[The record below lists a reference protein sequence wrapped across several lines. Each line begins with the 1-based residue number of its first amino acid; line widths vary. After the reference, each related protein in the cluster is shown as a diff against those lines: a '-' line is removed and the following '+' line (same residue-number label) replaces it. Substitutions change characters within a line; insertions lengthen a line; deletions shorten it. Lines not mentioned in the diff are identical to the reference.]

1 MRGHWYMPP
10 QTFNRIR
17 RESLTKKTDIQMDK
31 KTENKNEQDGSQMVT
46 LPDESQGLAI
56 HRSLGEVMRAVTA
69 IDKSQYNEQQKF
81 RYRGVDDIMNA
92 LHGLFAD
99 AEIVIIPRELEFQTS
114 EIPMAPD
121 RDGKARV
128 MHRTLIHMEFTFMST
143 QDGSVVTADGWG
155 EGQDMADKGP
165 YKAKSFA
172 LKSVLS
178 QMFLIPTAD
187 LEPKQEIDLNRQQGR
202 QPYRQEPP
210 QAPQPKQ
217 PVVIMQNGDD
227 NRSELDQ
234 ALADIASANTLQDLT
249 RVRALWPQ
257 FLNNT
262 TFLNAGINRQAEIK
276 RQQAS

>member
-1 MRGHWYMPP
+1 MKGYWYMPP
-10 QTFNRIR
+10 QTYNRIR
-17 RESLTKKTDIQMDK
+17 RESLTHNNEMQMDAKTQK
-31 KTENKNEQDGSQMVT
+31 KTEQGGSQMVAP
-46 LPDESQGLAI
+46 PDESQGLAI
-56 HRSLGEVMRAVTA
+56 HRSMGEVMKAVTA

-99 AEIVIIPRELEFQTS
+99 AGIVIIPRELEFQTS
-114 EIPMAPD
+114 ELPMAPD

-128 MHRTLIHMEFTFMST
+128 MHRTLIHMEFSFMST

-202 QPYRQEPP
+202 QSYQQAPA
-210 QAPQPKQ
+210 QAPQPQ
-217 PVVIMQNGDD
+217 RPVVIRQKGDD
-227 NRSELDQ
+227 NRSDLDQ

-276 RQQAS
+276 KQQAS

>member
-1 MRGHWYMPP
+1 
-10 QTFNRIR
+10 
-17 RESLTKKTDIQMDK
+17 
-31 KTENKNEQDGSQMVT
+31 
-46 LPDESQGLAI
+46 
-56 HRSLGEVMRAVTA
+56 
-69 IDKSQYNEQQKF
+69 
-81 RYRGVDDIMNA
+81 
-92 LHGLFAD
+92 
-99 AEIVIIPRELEFQTS
+99 
-114 EIPMAPD
+114 MAPD

-187 LEPKQEIDLNRQQGR
+187 LEPKQEIDLSRQQGR
-202 QPYRQEPP
+202 QSYQQAPA
-210 QAPQPKQ
+210 QAPQQQQ
-217 PVVIMQNGDD
+217 PVVIKQKGDD

-276 RQQAS
+276 KQQAS

>member
-1 MRGHWYMPP
+1 MPP
-10 QTFNRIR
+10 QTYNRIW
-17 RESLTKKTDIQMDK
+17 RESLTNKTDNQMDK
-31 KTENKNEQDGSQMVT
+31 KTKQKTEQDGGQMVM
-46 LPDESQGLAI
+46 LPDESQGQAI
-56 HRSLGEVMRAVTA
+56 HRSMGEVMRSVTA
-69 IDKSQYNEQQKF
+69 IYKSQYNEQQRF
-81 RYRGVDDIMNA
+81 RYRGVDDIINA

-99 AEIVIIPRELEFQTS
+99 AGIVIIPRELEFQTS
-114 EIPMAPD
+114 ELPMAPD

-143 QDGSVVTADGWG
+143 LDGSVVTADGWG

-187 LEPKQEIDLNRQQGR
+187 LEPKQEIDLSRQQGR
-202 QPYRQEPP
+202 QSYQLAPAQTP
-210 QAPQPKQ
+210 QTQQ
-217 PVVIMQNGDD
+217 SVVIKQKGDD

-234 ALADIASANTLQDLT
+234 ALADIAAANTLQDLT

-262 TFLNAGINRQAEIK
+262 TFLNAGINRQAEIN
-276 RQQAS
+276 RQQKS

>member
-1 MRGHWYMPP
+1 MPP
-10 QTFNRIR
+10 QTYNRIR
-17 RESLTKKTDIQMDK
+17 RESLTNKTDNQMDK
-31 KTENKNEQDGSQMVT
+31 KTEQKTEQDGGQMVT
-46 LPDESQGLAI
+46 LPEEFQGLAI
-56 HRSLGEVMRAVTA
+56 HRSMGEVMRAVTA
-69 IDKSQYNEQQKF
+69 IEKSQYNEQQKF
-81 RYRGVDDIMNA
+81 RYRGVDNIMNA

-99 AEIVIIPRELEFQTS
+99 AGIVIIPRELEFQTS
-114 EIPMAPD
+114 ELPMAPD

-187 LEPKQEIDLNRQQGR
+187 LEPKQEIDLSRQQGR
-202 QPYRQEPP
+202 QSYQ
-210 QAPQPKQ
+210 QAPAQTPQ
-217 PVVIMQNGDD
+217 TQQSVVIKQKGDD
-227 NRSELDQ
+227 NRLELDQ
-234 ALADIASANTLQDLT
+234 ALADIAAANTLQDLT

-276 RQQAS
+276 KQQAS

>member
-1 MRGHWYMPP
+1 MPP
-10 QTFNRIR
+10 HTYNRIR
-17 RESLTKKTDIQMDK
+17 RESLTNKTDNQMDTKTEK
-31 KTENKNEQDGSQMVT
+31 KTEQDGGQMVT

-56 HRSLGEVMRAVTA
+56 HRSLGKVMKAVTA

-99 AEIVIIPRELEFQTS
+99 AGIVVIPRELDMQNS
-114 EIPMAPD
+114 ELPMAPD
-121 RDGKARV
+121 RDGRARV

-187 LEPKQEIDLNRQQGR
+187 LEPRQQEIDLSRQPGR
-202 QPYRQEPP
+202 QSYQQAPV
-210 QAPQPKQ
+210 QAPQPQQ
-217 PVVIMQNGDD
+217 PVVIKQKGGD

-257 FLNNT
+257 FLNNA

>member
-1 MRGHWYMPP
+1 MPP
-10 QTFNRIR
+10 HTYNRIR
-17 RESLTKKTDIQMDK
+17 RESLTHKTDNQMDT
-31 KTENKNEQDGSQMVT
+31 KTEKKKEQDGGQMVT

-56 HRSLGEVMRAVTA
+56 HRSMGEVMRAVTA

-99 AEIVIIPRELEFQTS
+99 AGIVIIPRELDMQNS
-114 EIPMAPD
+114 ELPMAPD
-121 RDGKARV
+121 RDGRARV

-187 LEPKQEIDLNRQQGR
+187 LEPRLQEIDLSRQQGR
-202 QPYRQEPP
+202 QSYQQAPA
-210 QAPQPKQ
+210 QAPQPQQ
-217 PVVIMQNGDD
+217 PVVIRQKGDD
-227 NRSELDQ
+227 NRTELEQ
-234 ALADIASANTLQDLT
+234 ALTDIAAANTLQDLT

-257 FLNNT
+257 FLNNA

>member
-1 MRGHWYMPP
+1 MPP
-10 QTFNRIR
+10 QTYNRIR
-17 RESLTKKTDIQMDK
+17 RESLTNNKDYQMDTTTNK
-31 KTENKNEQDGSQMVT
+31 KNKQDGGQMVM
-46 LPDESQGLAI
+46 LPDKSQGLAI
-56 HRSLGEVMRAVTA
+56 HRSMGEVMRSVTA
-69 IDKSQYNEQQKF
+69 IYKLQYNEQQKF

-99 AEIVIIPRELEFQTS
+99 AGIVIIPRELEFQTS
-114 EIPMAPD
+114 ELPMAPD

-187 LEPKQEIDLNRQQGR
+187 LEPKQEIDLSRQQGR
-202 QPYRQEPP
+202 QFYQQAPA
-210 QAPQPKQ
+210 QAPQQQQ
-217 PVVIMQNGDD
+217 PVVIKQKGDD

-276 RQQAS
+276 KQQAS

>member
-1 MRGHWYMPP
+1 MRGYWYMPP

-17 RESLTKKTDIQMDK
+17 RESLIQIKDNQMDTKTEK
-31 KTENKNEQDGSQMVT
+31 KTEQDRGQIMT

-56 HRSLGEVMRAVTA
+56 HRSLGNVMRAVTA

-81 RYRGVDDIMNA
+81 KYRGVDDIMNA

-99 AEIVIIPRELEFQTS
+99 AGIVIIPRELEFQTS
-114 EIPMAPD
+114 ELPMAPD

-187 LEPKQEIDLNRQQGR
+187 LEPKQ
-202 QPYRQEPP
+202 
-210 QAPQPKQ
+210 
-217 PVVIMQNGDD
+217 PVVIKQKGDD

-234 ALADIASANTLQDLT
+234 ALADIAAASTLQDLT